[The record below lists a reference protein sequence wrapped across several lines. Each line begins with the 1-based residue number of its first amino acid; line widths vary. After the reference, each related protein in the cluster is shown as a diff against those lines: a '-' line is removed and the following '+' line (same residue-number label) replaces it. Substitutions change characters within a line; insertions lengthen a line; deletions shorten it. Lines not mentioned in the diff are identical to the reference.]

1 MHPGKSPGPDRLNPF
16 FYQKIWPFVGDEVVR
31 ACSSWTKYG
40 IFPSHLIATDVV
52 LVPKFE
58 NPTSMK
64 DMPPI
69 SLCNV
74 LYKIMS
80 KVIANRLKIL
90 MPNIIFEE
98 HAAFVPGKYKIENVL
113 VAFESLHYMKRKS
126 KER

>member
-1 MHPGKSPGPDRLNPF
+1 
-16 FYQKIWPFVGDEVVR
+16 
-31 ACSSWTKYG
+31 
-40 IFPSHLIATDVV
+40 
-52 LVPKFE
+52 
-58 NPTSMK
+58 MK
-64 DMPPI
+64 DMRPI

-80 KVIANRLKIL
+80 KVIVNRLKIL

-113 VAFESLHYMKRKS
+113 VAFEYLHYMKRKS